1 MTAFLINSYLNDVL
15 LMIMTDFYTQSD
27 FRAGF
32 LRRNPAV
39 AIAWPTLATTELPA
53 EGSAG
58 GWPCS
63 SGGGIGGDFPSGRKR
78 TSPGGGI
85 LQLYCKESWQNN
97 MKHRNSY
104 ETDCMLTVLIPKE
117 IHDIVMN

>member
-1 MTAFLINSYLNDVL
+1 MRQCCRTFILINSYLNDVL

-39 AIAWPTLATTELPA
+39 AIAWPTVATMELPA
-53 EGSAG
+53 EGLAG
-58 GWPCS
+58 AWACS

-85 LQLYCKESWQNN
+85 LQLFFGKSC
-97 MKHRNSY
+97 
-104 ETDCMLTVLIPKE
+104 CF
-117 IHDIVMN
+117 

>member
-1 MTAFLINSYLNDVL
+1 MTAFLLNSYLNDVL
-15 LMIMTDFYTQSD
+15 LMMMTDFYTQSD

-39 AIAWPTLATTELPA
+39 AIASPTVATTELPDR
-53 EGSAG
+53 GSAG
-58 GWPCS
+58 GWPWS
-63 SGGGIGGDFPSGRKR
+63 SRGGIGGDFPSGRKC

-97 MKHRNSY
+97 RKHTNW
-104 ETDCMLTVLIPKE
+104 
-117 IHDIVMN
+117 